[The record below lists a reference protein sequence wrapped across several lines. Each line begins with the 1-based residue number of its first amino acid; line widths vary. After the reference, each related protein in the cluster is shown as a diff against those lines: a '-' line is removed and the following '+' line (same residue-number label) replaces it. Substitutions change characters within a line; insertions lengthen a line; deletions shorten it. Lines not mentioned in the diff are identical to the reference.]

1 MPKPIRP
8 PVAKKEPKRLEAHGD
23 VRVDDYYWMKERSH
37 PGVIEYVEA
46 ENHYTTEMM
55 KHTER
60 LQKKLFEEMKSR
72 IKETDSSV
80 PLKVDGYLYYTR
92 TAKGKQYKIHCRKKG
107 SLDAKEEVILDE
119 NEVSSG
125 SDFFD
130 VESVKVSPDHKLL
143 AYLADKNGSERFTL
157 AVKDLRTGK
166 LLEER
171 IENTC
176 AVEWANDNK
185 TIFYATL
192 NEEWRADKVF
202 RHVLGDDPKKDVLV
216 FHEKDPKFY
225 YLLLRRTKSRK
236 FILIT
241 VESAA
246 TSEVLYLR
254 TDDPCGEFK
263 VIRPR
268 KEWTEYF
275 VSHFKDRFFIVSNE
289 KAVNY
294 KIMEAPDSDPSPKN
308 WKELRPHNEKVCID
322 VSDPVAWIEPFE
334 NHLVVFEREKAQG
347 RVRVHDLRDGS
358 SHCIEFPEKVY
369 MVYPVFNEDPRSNV
383 LRIKYYSLVTPNRIY
398 DYDLN
403 TRRLVLKKQD
413 EVPGHDPSKY
423 VQERIFAPAKD
434 GTKVPITLV
443 YRKGLRKDGRNAAY
457 LYAYGGYG
465 TFEWAKGDF
474 DPTLLPLLD
483 RGFVYAY
490 AHIRGGSEM
499 GRKWHHEGRL
509 TKKINSF
516 TDFTAC
522 AEHLIREKYTSPDKI
537 AIHGRSAGGLLMGS
551 VVNMRPDLFRA
562 VVAEVPFVDA
572 ITSMMDTTIPL
583 TVGEFDEWG
592 NPTKKEFYDYF
603 KKYSPYDR
611 VEAKDYP
618 NMLVTGSLNDTRV
631 QYWEP
636 LKWVAKLRELKTDKN
651 LLILRMGMN
660 EGHAGASGR
669 YDHLKY
675 TAFLYAF
682 MLDSV
687 GIKD

>member
-1 MPKPIRP
+1 MPEKILP
-8 PVAKKEPKRLEAHGD
+8 PVAKKAPKRLKAHGD
-23 VRVDDYYWMKERSH
+23 IRVDEYYWMKGRGH
-37 PGVIEYVEA
+37 PDVLRYVEA
-46 ENHYTTEMM
+46 ENRYTTRMM

-60 LQKKLFEEMKSR
+60 LQKRLFKEMMGR
-72 IKETDSSV
+72 ISETDSSV
-80 PLKVDGYLYYTR
+80 PLKVDEYYYYTR
-92 TAKGKQYKIHCRKKG
+92 TVKGKQYRIHCRKKG
-107 SLDAKEEVILDE
+107 SLKAKEEIILDE
-119 NEVSSG
+119 NEAAGKSG
-125 SDFFD
+125 FFD
-130 VESVKVSPDHKLL
+130 IDSVKVSPDHNLL
-143 AYLADKNGSERFTL
+143 VYLADKNGSERFTL
-157 AVKDLRTGK
+157 TVKDLRTGK
-166 LLEER
+166 LLKER
-171 IENTC
+171 IGNTC
-176 AVEWANDNK
+176 AVDWANDNR

-225 YLLLRRTKSRK
+225 YLLLRRTKSSK

-246 TSEVLYLR
+246 TSEVLYLSA
-254 TDDPCGEFK
+254 DDPQGKFR
-263 VIRPR
+263 VIKPR

-275 VSHFKDRFFIVSNE
+275 VSHFNDKFFIVSNE
-289 KAVNY
+289 NAVNY
-294 KIMEAPDSDPSPKN
+294 KIMEAPDTDPSPRN
-308 WKELRPHNEKVCID
+308 WKEIRPHDRKVCID

-358 SHCIEFPEKVY
+358 SHCIEFPEKIF
-369 MVYPVFNEDPRSNV
+369 MAYPVFNEDPKSNT
-383 LRIKYYSLVTPNRIY
+383 LRIKYYSLVAPNRIY

-403 TRRLVLKKQD
+403 GKKLVLKKQD
-413 EVPGHDPSKY
+413 KVPGHDPSKY

-443 YRKGLRKDGRNAAY
+443 YRKGLKKDGSNPAY
-457 LYAYGGYG
+457 LYAYGAYG
-465 TFEWAKGDF
+465 TFEWAKSDF
-474 DPTLLPLLD
+474 DPALFVLLD

-490 AHIRGGSEM
+490 AHIRGGSDM
-499 GRKWHHEGRL
+499 GRMWHHEGRL
-509 TKKINSF
+509 MKKINSF
-516 TDFTAC
+516 TDFADC
-522 AEHLIREKYTSPDKI
+522 AEHLVKMKYTSPERL

-562 VVAEVPFVDA
+562 VIAEVPFVDA
-572 ITSMMDTTIPL
+572 ISSMMDPTIPL
-583 TVGEFDEWG
+583 TAGEFDEWG
-592 NPTKKEFYDYF
+592 NPAKKKFYDYF

-669 YDHLKY
+669 YDHL
-675 TAFLYAF
+675 
-682 MLDSV
+682 
-687 GIKD
+687 